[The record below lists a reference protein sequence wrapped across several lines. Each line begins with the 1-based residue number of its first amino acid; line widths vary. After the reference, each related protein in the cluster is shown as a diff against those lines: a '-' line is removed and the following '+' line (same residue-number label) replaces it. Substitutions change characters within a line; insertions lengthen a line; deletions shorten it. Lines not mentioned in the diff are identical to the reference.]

1 MKNTDDIS
9 EEVKLDFTGERVV
22 PNETPYNIF
31 QEHIGRYIFS
41 SKFVKNKTV
50 LDIACGTGYGS
61 NYLAREGAKNVF
73 GGDISLDAIKF
84 AKNNYKR
91 DNLNFISV
99 DALKLPY
106 PDNFFDVI
114 VSYETIEH
122 IEQNELFLQS
132 CNRTLKLD
140 GLFICSTPNKKITSP
155 NSEMPVNSFHVKEFY
170 PSEFMEL
177 LGQYFTDVE
186 FYGQNNKNLL
196 KIRIFKLGA
205 IFLKFMPWDNKIKNL
220 ILKIIQRKKILS
232 NHHFSEDFENIA
244 HENYKIK
251 KFQDNL
257 IVSPTFIIAVCKGA
271 KK

>member
-1 MKNTDDIS
+1 
-9 EEVKLDFTGERVV
+9 
-22 PNETPYNIF
+22 
-31 QEHIGRYIFS
+31 
-41 SKFVKNKTV
+41 
-50 LDIACGTGYGS
+50 
-61 NYLAREGAKNVF
+61 
-73 GGDISLDAIKF
+73 
-84 AKNNYKR
+84 
-91 DNLNFISV
+91 
-99 DALKLPY
+99 
-106 PDNFFDVI
+106 
-114 VSYETIEH
+114 
-122 IEQNELFLQS
+122 
-132 CNRTLKLD
+132 
-140 GLFICSTPNKKITSP
+140 
-155 NSEMPVNSFHVKEFY
+155 MPVNSFHVKEFY

-177 LGQYFTDVE
+177 LEQYFTDVE